1 MLKTAQHN
9 QSKSSTIQFPL
20 AHLMI
25 SFFICF
31 QKYLSLIVAKKIQ
44 YTTEAFET
52 TFYHSQHIHLVLDFI
67 YANHKEISSID
78 FILTKILRAV
88 STSGEINRVERFM
101 HENGLNSSRLLGDLE
116 AAKAEL
122 RWADKYVPV
131 IMEAMQQNS

>member
-1 MLKTAQHN
+1 
-9 QSKSSTIQFPL
+9 
-20 AHLMI
+20 MI

-44 YTTEAFET
+44 YTTEALET
-52 TFYHSQHIHLVLDFI
+52 TFYHRQHIHLVLDFI

-78 FILTKILRAV
+78 FILTKLLRVV